1 MVRLRGDNP
10 YLMLEEDGPG
20 GGEDGGITTELGVM
34 SPGERQGGDGADES
48 PRSMKNF
55 ELSDADEQPGR
66 SAASGPAQ
74 ANGQRAPP
82 RHPDA
87 DPAAEGDKVKMLKG
101 IPKSDEAHD

>member
-1 MVRLRGDNP
+1 MLRLRGDNP

-20 GGEDGGITTELGVM
+20 GGEDGEITTELGVM
-34 SPGERQGGDGADES
+34 SPAERGGADGADDT

-66 SAASGPAQ
+66 SAAGTAAM
-74 ANGQRAPP
+74 ANGQQGALRRPE
-82 RHPDA
+82 A

-101 IPKSDEAHD
+101 IPKSDEAS